1 MTRKICVVTGSRA
14 DYGLLRSVMQGIK
27 NDPNLIIQ
35 VIATGMHLSPT
46 FGLTYKEI
54 ESDGFF
60 IDEKVEVITEIDTP
74 EEISQS
80 IAKGITGC
88 AKAFNRL
95 EPDLIL
101 LLGDRYEIFSAAI
114 AAHVALIPIAHIH
127 GGELTGGA
135 LDEAFRH
142 SISKM
147 SSLHFVAAEEY
158 KKRLIQLGENPK
170 KIYLAGGLGV
180 DSIKKHKL
188 LNKHELENKLNIKF
202 LDKSL
207 LITFHP
213 VTLDIESSEF
223 QFKELL
229 KALSNFK
236 DTTLIFTMPNA
247 DTGGRKL
254 INMVEEFVIE
264 NKNAKAFTSLGQLL
278 YFSCILNMDGV
289 VGNSSSGVM
298 EVPSFKKATV
308 NIGDRQLGRLQAES
322 IINCKPLKK
331 DILNAIEK
339 LYSSS
344 FQTLLDRVTN
354 PYSGTGVNEK
364 IIEVL
369 GAISLDGIIKKD
381 FYDL

>member
-1 MTRKICVVTGSRA
+1 MNRKICVVTGSRA

-35 VIATGMHLSPT
+35 VIVTGMHLSPA

-60 IDEKVEVITEIDTP
+60 IDEKIEVITELDTP

-80 IAKGITGC
+80 IAKGIIGC

-170 KIYLAGGLGV
+170 SIYLAGGLGV
-180 DSIKKHKL
+180 DSIKKYKL
-188 LNKHELENKLNIKF
+188 LNKHELENELNIKF

-213 VTLDIESSEF
+213 ETLDIEGSEF

-254 INMVEEFVIE
+254 INMVKEFVIE

-289 VGNSSSGVM
+289 VGNSSSGVI

-344 FQTLLDRVTN
+344 FQTLLDKVIN

-364 IIEVL
+364 IIEIL
-369 GAISLDGIIKKD
+369 GATSLDGIIKKA
-381 FYDL
+381 FHDL

>member
-60 IDEKVEVITEIDTP
+60 IDEKVEVITELDTP
-74 EEISQS
+74 EEISES

-114 AAHVALIPIAHIH
+114 AAYVALIPIAHIH

-213 VTLDIESSEF
+213 VTLDSVSSEF

-264 NKNAKAFTSLGQLL
+264 NKNARAFISLGQLL
-278 YFSCILNMDGV
+278 YFSCISNMDGV
-289 VGNSSSGVM
+289 VGNSSSGII

-364 IIEVL
+364 IVEVL
-369 GAISLDGIIKKD
+369 GAISLDGIIKKA
-381 FYDL
+381 FHDL

>member
-1 MTRKICVVTGSRA
+1 MNRKICVVTGSRA
-14 DYGLLRSVMQGIK
+14 DYGLLRSVIQAIK
-27 NDPNLIIQ
+27 DDPNLDIQ
-35 VIATGMHLSPT
+35 VVATGMHLSPT

-54 ESDGFF
+54 EADGFF
-60 IDEKVEVITEIDTP
+60 IDEKVEVLNEFDTP
-74 EEISQS
+74 YEISQS

-88 AKAFNRL
+88 AKVFSKL
-95 EPDLIL
+95 EPDLVL
-101 LLGDRYEIFSAAI
+101 LLGDRFEIFSAAI
-114 AAHVALIPIAHIH
+114 AAYVALIPIAHIH

-170 KIYLAGGLGV
+170 NIYLAGGLGV
-180 DSIKKHKL
+180 ESIKRHKL
-188 LNKHELENKLNIKF
+188 LNKQELENELNIKF

-213 VTLDIESSEF
+213 VTLDIESSEL

-229 KALSNFK
+229 EALSNFK

-247 DTGGRKL
+247 DKGGRKL
-254 INMVEEFVIE
+254 IKMVKEFVIE
-264 NKNAKAFTSLGQLL
+264 NKNAKAFISLGQIL
-278 YFSCILNMDGV
+278 YFSCISNMDGV
-289 VGNSSSGVM
+289 VGNSSSGII
-298 EVPSFKKATV
+298 EVPSFKKATI

-322 IINCKPLKK
+322 IINCKPLKT

-339 LYSSS
+339 LYSPS
-344 FQTLLDRVTN
+344 FKILLDRVTN
-354 PYSGTGVNEK
+354 PYSETGVNEK

-369 GAISLDGIIKKD
+369 GTISLDGIIKKA
-381 FYDL
+381 FHDL

>member
-27 NDPNLIIQ
+27 DDPNLTIQ

-54 ESDGFF
+54 EADGFF
-60 IDEKVEVITEIDTP
+60 IDEKVEVITELDTP

-80 IAKGITGC
+80 IAKGIIGC

-95 EPDLIL
+95 EPDLVL

-114 AAHVALIPIAHIH
+114 AAYVAFIPIAHIH

-170 KIYLAGGLGV
+170 NIHIAGGLGV

-188 LNKHELENKLNIKF
+188 LNKHELENELDIKF

-207 LITFHP
+207 LVTFHP

-229 KALSNFK
+229 SALSNLK

-254 INMVEEFVIE
+254 ISMVEEFIIE

-278 YFSCILNMDGV
+278 YFSCIQNTDGV
-289 VGNSSSGVM
+289 IGNSSSGII
-298 EVPSFKKATV
+298 EVPSFQKATI

-322 IINCKPLKK
+322 IINCKPMKK
-331 DILNAIEK
+331 DIINAVEK

-344 FQTLLDRVTN
+344 FQTLLGMVTN
-354 PYSGTGVNEK
+354 PYSGTGVSEK

-369 GAISLDGIIKKD
+369 GAISLDGIIKKA

>member
-1 MTRKICVVTGSRA
+1 M
-14 DYGLLRSVMQGIK
+14 
-27 NDPNLIIQ
+27 
-35 VIATGMHLSPT
+35 
-46 FGLTYKEI
+46 
-54 ESDGFF
+54 
-60 IDEKVEVITEIDTP
+60 
-74 EEISQS
+74 
-80 IAKGITGC
+80 
-88 AKAFNRL
+88 
-95 EPDLIL
+95 
-101 LLGDRYEIFSAAI
+101 
-114 AAHVALIPIAHIH
+114 
-127 GGELTGGA
+127 
-135 LDEAFRH
+135 
-142 SISKM
+142 
-147 SSLHFVAAEEY
+147 
-158 KKRLIQLGENPK
+158 
-170 KIYLAGGLGV
+170 
-180 DSIKKHKL
+180 
-188 LNKHELENKLNIKF
+188 NIKF

-213 VTLDIESSEF
+213 VTLDSVSSEF

-354 PYSGTGVNEK
+354 PYNRTGVNEK

>member
-27 NDPNLIIQ
+27 NDPNLTIQ

-170 KIYLAGGLGV
+170 NIYLAGGLGV

-188 LNKHELENKLNIKF
+188 LNKHELEDKLNIKF

-213 VTLDIESSEF
+213 ATLDIESSEF
-223 QFKELL
+223 QFEELL
-229 KALSNFK
+229 KALSNLK

-278 YFSCILNMDGV
+278 YFSCIFNMDGV
-289 VGNSSSGVM
+289 VGNSSSGVI

-344 FQTLLDRVTN
+344 FQTLLGRVTN

-369 GAISLDGIIKKD
+369 GVISLDGIIKKA

>member
-1 MTRKICVVTGSRA
+1 MNRKICVVTGSRA

-35 VIATGMHLSPT
+35 VIVTGMHLSPA

-60 IDEKVEVITEIDTP
+60 IDEKVEVITELDTP

-80 IAKGITGC
+80 IAKGIIGC

-170 KIYLAGGLGV
+170 SIYLAGGLGV
-180 DSIKKHKL
+180 DSIKKYKL
-188 LNKHELENKLNIKF
+188 LNKHELENELNIKF

-213 VTLDIESSEF
+213 ETLDIEGSEF

-254 INMVEEFVIE
+254 INMVKEFVIE

-289 VGNSSSGVM
+289 VGNSSSGVI

-322 IINCKPLKK
+322 IINCKPLEK
-331 DILNAIEK
+331 DILSAIEK

-344 FQTLLDRVTN
+344 FQTLLDKVIN

-364 IIEVL
+364 IIEIL
-369 GAISLDGIIKKD
+369 GATSLDGIVKKA
-381 FYDL
+381 FHDL

>member
-1 MTRKICVVTGSRA
+1 MNRKICVVTGSRA
-14 DYGLLRSVMQGIK
+14 DYGLLRSVIQAIK
-27 NDPNLIIQ
+27 DDPNLDIQ
-35 VIATGMHLSPT
+35 VVATGMHLSPT

-54 ESDGFF
+54 EADGFF
-60 IDEKVEVITEIDTP
+60 IDEKVEVLNEFDTP
-74 EEISQS
+74 YEISQS

-88 AKAFNRL
+88 AKVFSKL
-95 EPDLIL
+95 EPDLVL
-101 LLGDRYEIFSAAI
+101 LLGDRFEIFSAAI
-114 AAHVALIPIAHIH
+114 AAYVALIPIAHIH

-170 KIYLAGGLGV
+170 NIYLAGGLGV
-180 DSIKKHKL
+180 ESIKRHKL
-188 LNKHELENKLNIKF
+188 LNKQELENELNIKF

-213 VTLDIESSEF
+213 VTLDIESSEL

-229 KALSNFK
+229 EALSNFK

-247 DTGGRKL
+247 DNGGRKL

-264 NKNAKAFTSLGQLL
+264 NKNARAFISLGQLL
-278 YFSCILNMDGV
+278 YFSCISNMDGV
-289 VGNSSSGVM
+289 VGNSSSGII
-298 EVPSFKKATV
+298 EVPSFKKATI
-308 NIGDRQLGRLQAES
+308 NIGDRQLGRLQADS
-322 IINCKPLKK
+322 IINCKPLKR

-339 LYSSS
+339 LYSTS

-364 IIEVL
+364 IIELL
-369 GAISLDGIIKKD
+369 GTISLDGIIKKA
-381 FYDL
+381 FHDL

>member
-1 MTRKICVVTGSRA
+1 MNRKICVVTGSRA

-35 VIATGMHLSPT
+35 VIVTGMHLSPT

-60 IDEKVEVITEIDTP
+60 IDEKVEVITELDTP

-80 IAKGITGC
+80 IAKGIIGC

-95 EPDLIL
+95 EPDLVL

-170 KIYLAGGLGV
+170 SIYLAGGLGV
-180 DSIKKHKL
+180 DSIKKYKL
-188 LNKHELENKLNIKF
+188 LNKHELENELNIKF

-213 VTLDIESSEF
+213 ETLDIEGSEF

-254 INMVEEFVIE
+254 INMVKEFVIE

-289 VGNSSSGVM
+289 VGNSSSGVI

-344 FQTLLDRVTN
+344 FQTLLDKVIN

-364 IIEVL
+364 IIEIL
-369 GAISLDGIIKKD
+369 GATSLDGIIKKA
-381 FYDL
+381 FHDL

>member
-229 KALSNFK
+229 KALLNFK

-289 VGNSSSGVM
+289 VGNSSSGII

>member
-27 NDPNLIIQ
+27 SDPNLIIQ

-60 IDEKVEVITEIDTP
+60 IDEKVEVITELDTP

-147 SSLHFVAAEEY
+147 SSMHFVAAEDY

-170 KIYLAGGLGV
+170 NIYLAGGLGV

-188 LNKHELENKLNIKF
+188 LNKHELEDKLNIKF

-223 QFKELL
+223 QFEELL
-229 KALSNFK
+229 KALSNLK

-254 INMVEEFVIE
+254 IDMVEEFVIE

-289 VGNSSSGVM
+289 VGNSSSGVI

-344 FQTLLDRVTN
+344 FQTLLNRVTN

-369 GAISLDGIIKKD
+369 GVISLDGIIKKA

>member
-60 IDEKVEVITEIDTP
+60 IDEKVKVITEIDTP

-114 AAHVALIPIAHIH
+114 AAYVALIPIAHIH

-170 KIYLAGGLGV
+170 NIYLAGGLGV

-289 VGNSSSGVM
+289 VGNSSSGVI

>member
-54 ESDGFF
+54 ESDGFY

-213 VTLDIESSEF
+213 VTLDSVSSEF

>member
-1 MTRKICVVTGSRA
+1 MNRKICVVTGSRA

-35 VIATGMHLSPT
+35 VIVTGMHLSPA

-60 IDEKVEVITEIDTP
+60 IDEKVEVITELDTP

-80 IAKGITGC
+80 IAKGIIGC

-101 LLGDRYEIFSAAI
+101 LLGDRYEILSAAI

-170 KIYLAGGLGV
+170 SIYLAGGLGV
-180 DSIKKHKL
+180 DSIKKYKL
-188 LNKHELENKLNIKF
+188 LNKHELENELNIKF

-213 VTLDIESSEF
+213 ETLDIEGSEF

-254 INMVEEFVIE
+254 INIVKEFVIE

-289 VGNSSSGVM
+289 VGNSSSGVI

-344 FQTLLDRVTN
+344 FQTLLDKVIN

-364 IIEVL
+364 IIEIL
-369 GAISLDGIIKKD
+369 GATSLDGIIKKA
-381 FYDL
+381 FHDL

>member
-170 KIYLAGGLGV
+170 NIYLAGGLGV

-289 VGNSSSGVM
+289 VGNSSSGVL

-354 PYSGTGVNEK
+354 PYNRTGVNEK

>member
-1 MTRKICVVTGSRA
+1 MNRKICVVTGSRA
-14 DYGLLRSVMQGIK
+14 DYGLLRSVIQAIK
-27 NDPNLIIQ
+27 DDPNLNIQ
-35 VIATGMHLSPT
+35 VVATGMHLSPT

-54 ESDGFF
+54 EADGFF
-60 IDEKVEVITEIDTP
+60 IDEKVEVLNEFDTP
-74 EEISQS
+74 YEISQS

-88 AKAFNRL
+88 AKVFSKL
-95 EPDLIL
+95 EPDLVL
-101 LLGDRYEIFSAAI
+101 LLGDRFEIFSAAI
-114 AAHVALIPIAHIH
+114 AAYVALIPRAHIH
-127 GGELTGGA
+127 GGELTAGA

-170 KIYLAGGLGV
+170 NIYLAGGLGV
-180 DSIKKHKL
+180 ESIKRHKL
-188 LNKHELENKLNIKF
+188 LNKQELENELNIKF

-213 VTLDIESSEF
+213 VTLDIESSEL

-229 KALSNFK
+229 EALSNFK
-236 DTTLIFTMPNA
+236 DTTIIFTMPNA
-247 DTGGRKL
+247 DNGGRKL
-254 INMVEEFVIE
+254 INMVEEFVIK
-264 NKNAKAFTSLGQLL
+264 NKNARAFISLGQLL
-278 YFSCILNMDGV
+278 YFSCISNMDGV
-289 VGNSSSGVM
+289 VGNSSSGII
-298 EVPSFKKATV
+298 EVPSFKKATI
-308 NIGDRQLGRLQAES
+308 NIGDRQLGRLQADS

-339 LYSSS
+339 LYSTS

-364 IIEVL
+364 IVEVL
-369 GAISLDGIIKKD
+369 GAISLDGIIKKA
-381 FYDL
+381 FHDL

>member
-1 MTRKICVVTGSRA
+1 MNRKICVVTGSRA
-14 DYGLLRSVMQGIK
+14 DYGLLRSVIQAIK
-27 NDPNLIIQ
+27 DDPNLDIQ
-35 VIATGMHLSPT
+35 VVATGMHLSPT

-54 ESDGFF
+54 EADGFF
-60 IDEKVEVITEIDTP
+60 IDEKVEVLNEFDTP
-74 EEISQS
+74 YEISQS

-88 AKAFNRL
+88 AKVFSKL
-95 EPDLIL
+95 EPDLVL
-101 LLGDRYEIFSAAI
+101 LLGDRFEIFSAAI
-114 AAHVALIPIAHIH
+114 AAYVALIPIAHIH

-170 KIYLAGGLGV
+170 NIYLAGGLGV
-180 DSIKKHKL
+180 ESIKRHKL
-188 LNKHELENKLNIKF
+188 LNKQELENELNIKF

-213 VTLDIESSEF
+213 VTLDIESSEL
-223 QFKELL
+223 QFRELL
-229 KALSNFK
+229 EALSNFK

-247 DTGGRKL
+247 DNGGRKL
-254 INMVEEFVIE
+254 IKMVEEFVIE
-264 NKNAKAFTSLGQLL
+264 NKNAKAFISLGQIL
-278 YFSCILNMDGV
+278 YFSCISNMDGV
-289 VGNSSSGVM
+289 VGNSSSGII
-298 EVPSFKKATV
+298 EVPSFKKATI

-322 IINCKPLKK
+322 IINCKPLKT

-339 LYSSS
+339 LYSPS
-344 FQTLLDRVTN
+344 FKILLDRVTN
-354 PYSGTGVNEK
+354 PYSETGVNEK

-369 GAISLDGIIKKD
+369 GTISLDGIIKKA
-381 FYDL
+381 FHDL

>member
-1 MTRKICVVTGSRA
+1 MNRKICVVTGSRA

-35 VIATGMHLSPT
+35 VIVTGMHLSPA

-60 IDEKVEVITEIDTP
+60 IDEKVEVITELDTP

-80 IAKGITGC
+80 IAKGIIGC

-101 LLGDRYEIFSAAI
+101 LLGDRYEILSAAI

-170 KIYLAGGLGV
+170 SIYLAGGLGV
-180 DSIKKHKL
+180 DSIKKYKL
-188 LNKHELENKLNIKF
+188 LNKHELENELNIKF

-213 VTLDIESSEF
+213 ETLDIEGSEF

-254 INMVEEFVIE
+254 INMVKEFVIE

-289 VGNSSSGVM
+289 VGNSSSGVI

-344 FQTLLDRVTN
+344 FQTLLDKVIN

-364 IIEVL
+364 IIEIL
-369 GAISLDGIIKKD
+369 GATSLDGIIKKA
-381 FYDL
+381 FHDL

>member
-1 MTRKICVVTGSRA
+1 MNRKICVVTGSRA
-14 DYGLLRSVMQGIK
+14 DYGLLRSVIQAIK
-27 NDPNLIIQ
+27 DDPNLNIQ
-35 VIATGMHLSPT
+35 VVATGMHLSPT

-54 ESDGFF
+54 ETDGFF
-60 IDEKVEVITEIDTP
+60 IDEKVEVLNEFDTP
-74 EEISQS
+74 YEISQS

-88 AKAFNRL
+88 AKAFSKL
-95 EPDLIL
+95 EPDLVL
-101 LLGDRYEIFSAAI
+101 LLGDRFEIFSAAI
-114 AAHVALIPIAHIH
+114 AAYVALIPIAHIH
-127 GGELTGGA
+127 GGELTAGA

-170 KIYLAGGLGV
+170 NIYLAGGLGV
-180 DSIKKHKL
+180 DSIKRHKL
-188 LNKHELENKLNIKF
+188 LNKQELENKLNIKF

-213 VTLDIESSEF
+213 VTLDIESSEL
-223 QFKELL
+223 QFRELL
-229 KALSNFK
+229 EALSNFK
-236 DTTLIFTMPNA
+236 DTTIIFTMPNA
-247 DTGGRKL
+247 DNGGRKL

-264 NKNAKAFTSLGQLL
+264 NKNARAFISLGQLL
-278 YFSCILNMDGV
+278 YFSCISNMDGV
-289 VGNSSSGVM
+289 VGNSSSGII
-298 EVPSFKKATV
+298 EVPSFKKATI
-308 NIGDRQLGRLQAES
+308 NIGDRQLGRLQADS

-339 LYSSS
+339 LYSTS

-364 IIEVL
+364 IVEVL
-369 GAISLDGIIKKD
+369 GAISLDGIIKKA
-381 FYDL
+381 FHDL

>member
-1 MTRKICVVTGSRA
+1 MNRKICVVTGSRA
-14 DYGLLRSVMQGIK
+14 DYGLLRSVIQAIK
-27 NDPNLIIQ
+27 DDPNLNIQ
-35 VIATGMHLSPT
+35 VVATGMHLSPT

-54 ESDGFF
+54 EADGFF
-60 IDEKVEVITEIDTP
+60 IDEKVEVLNEFDTP
-74 EEISQS
+74 YEISQS

-88 AKAFNRL
+88 AKVFSKL
-95 EPDLIL
+95 EPDLVL
-101 LLGDRYEIFSAAI
+101 LLGDRFEIFSAAI
-114 AAHVALIPIAHIH
+114 AAYVALIPIAHIH

-158 KKRLIQLGENPK
+158 KKRLMQLGENPK
-170 KIYLAGGLGV
+170 NIYLSGGLGV

-188 LNKHELENKLNIKF
+188 LNKQELENELNIKF

-213 VTLDIESSEF
+213 VTLDIESSEL

-229 KALSNFK
+229 EALSNFK
-236 DTTLIFTMPNA
+236 DTTLVFTMPNA
-247 DTGGRKL
+247 DNGGRKL

-264 NKNAKAFTSLGQLL
+264 NKNARAFISLGQLL
-278 YFSCILNMDGV
+278 YFSCISKMDGV
-289 VGNSSSGVM
+289 VGNSSSGII
-298 EVPSFKKATV
+298 EVPSFKKATI
-308 NIGDRQLGRLQAES
+308 NIGDRQLGRLQADS

-339 LYSSS
+339 LYSTS
-344 FQTLLDRVTN
+344 FQTLLDRVIN
-354 PYSGTGVNEK
+354 PYSGTGVSEK
-364 IIEVL
+364 IVEVL
-369 GAISLDGIIKKD
+369 GAISLDGIIKKA
-381 FYDL
+381 FHDL

>member
-114 AAHVALIPIAHIH
+114 AAHIALIPIAHIH

-170 KIYLAGGLGV
+170 NIYLAGGLGV

-289 VGNSSSGVM
+289 VGNSSSGVI

-322 IINCKPLKK
+322 IINCKPLKE

-344 FQTLLDRVTN
+344 FQTLLDRITN

>member
-1 MTRKICVVTGSRA
+1 MNRKICVVTGSRA
-14 DYGLLRSVMQGIK
+14 DYGLLRSVIQAIK
-27 NDPNLIIQ
+27 DDPNLDIQ
-35 VIATGMHLSPT
+35 VVATGMHLSPT

-54 ESDGFF
+54 EADGFF
-60 IDEKVEVITEIDTP
+60 IDEKVEVLNEFDTP
-74 EEISQS
+74 YEISQS

-88 AKAFNRL
+88 AKVFSKL
-95 EPDLIL
+95 EPDLVL
-101 LLGDRYEIFSAAI
+101 LLGDRFEIFSAAI
-114 AAHVALIPIAHIH
+114 AAYVALIPIAHIH

-170 KIYLAGGLGV
+170 NIYLAGGLGV
-180 DSIKKHKL
+180 DSIKRHKL
-188 LNKHELENKLNIKF
+188 LNKQELENELNIKF

-213 VTLDIESSEF
+213 VTLDIESSEL

-229 KALSNFK
+229 EALSNFK

-247 DTGGRKL
+247 DNGGRKL
-254 INMVEEFVIE
+254 IKMVEEFVIE
-264 NKNAKAFTSLGQLL
+264 NKNARAFISLGQLL
-278 YFSCILNMDGV
+278 YFSCISNMDGV
-289 VGNSSSGVM
+289 VGNSSSGII
-298 EVPSFKKATV
+298 EVPSFKKATI

-322 IINCKPLKK
+322 IISCKPLKT

-339 LYSSS
+339 LYSPS
-344 FQTLLDRVTN
+344 FQILLDRVTN

-369 GAISLDGIIKKD
+369 GTISLDGIIKKA
-381 FYDL
+381 FHDL

>member
-1 MTRKICVVTGSRA
+1 MNRKICVVTGSRA

-35 VIATGMHLSPT
+35 VIVTGMHLSPA

-60 IDEKVEVITEIDTP
+60 IDEKVEVITELDTP

-80 IAKGITGC
+80 IAKGIIGC

-170 KIYLAGGLGV
+170 SIYLAGGLGV
-180 DSIKKHKL
+180 DSIKKYKL
-188 LNKHELENKLNIKF
+188 LNKHELENELNIKF

-213 VTLDIESSEF
+213 ETLDIEGSEF

-254 INMVEEFVIE
+254 INMVKEFVIE

-289 VGNSSSGVM
+289 VGNSSSGII

-344 FQTLLDRVTN
+344 FQTLLDKVIN

-364 IIEVL
+364 IIEIL
-369 GAISLDGIIKKD
+369 GATSLDGIIKKA
-381 FYDL
+381 FHDL

>member
-14 DYGLLRSVMQGIK
+14 DYGLLRSVIQGIK
-27 NDPNLIIQ
+27 DDPNLNIQ
-35 VIATGMHLSPT
+35 VVATGMHLSPT

-54 ESDGFF
+54 EADGFF
-60 IDEKVEVITEIDTP
+60 IDEKVEVLNEFDTP
-74 EEISQS
+74 YEISQS

-88 AKAFNRL
+88 AKVFSKL
-95 EPDLIL
+95 EPDLVL
-101 LLGDRYEIFSAAI
+101 LLGDRFEIFSAAI
-114 AAHVALIPIAHIH
+114 AAYVALIPIAHIH

-170 KIYLAGGLGV
+170 NIYLAGGLGV
-180 DSIKKHKL
+180 ESIKRHKL
-188 LNKHELENKLNIKF
+188 LNKQELENELNIKF

-213 VTLDIESSEF
+213 VTLDIESSEL

-229 KALSNFK
+229 EALSNFK

-247 DTGGRKL
+247 DNGGRKL

-264 NKNAKAFTSLGQLL
+264 NENAKAFISLGQLL
-278 YFSCILNMDGV
+278 YFSCISNMDGV
-289 VGNSSSGVM
+289 VGNSSSGII
-298 EVPSFKKATV
+298 EVPSFKKATI
-308 NIGDRQLGRLQAES
+308 NIGDRQLGRLQADS

-339 LYSSS
+339 LYSTS

-354 PYSGTGVNEK
+354 PYSGTGVNKK

-369 GAISLDGIIKKD
+369 GTISLDGIIKKA
-381 FYDL
+381 FHDL

>member
-170 KIYLAGGLGV
+170 SIYLAGGLGV
-180 DSIKKHKL
+180 DSIKKYKL
-188 LNKHELENKLNIKF
+188 LNKYELENELNIKF

-213 VTLDIESSEF
+213 ETLDIEGSEF

-254 INMVEEFVIE
+254 INMVKEFVIE

-289 VGNSSSGVM
+289 VGNSSSGVI

-344 FQTLLDRVTN
+344 FQTLLDKVIN

-364 IIEVL
+364 IIEIL
-369 GAISLDGIIKKD
+369 GATSLDGIIKKA
-381 FYDL
+381 FQDL

>member
-14 DYGLLRSVMQGIK
+14 DYGLLRSVIQGIK
-27 NDPNLIIQ
+27 DDPNLTIQ

-54 ESDGFF
+54 EADGFF
-60 IDEKVEVITEIDTP
+60 IDEKVEVITELDTP

-80 IAKGITGC
+80 IAKGIIGC

-95 EPDLIL
+95 EPDLVL

-114 AAHVALIPIAHIH
+114 AAYVAFIPIAHIH

-170 KIYLAGGLGV
+170 NIHIAGGLGV

-188 LNKHELENKLNIKF
+188 LNKHELENELDIKF

-207 LITFHP
+207 LVTFHP

-229 KALSNFK
+229 SALSNLK

-254 INMVEEFVIE
+254 ISMVEEFIIE

-278 YFSCILNMDGV
+278 YFSCIQNTDGV
-289 VGNSSSGVM
+289 IGNSSSGII
-298 EVPSFKKATV
+298 EVPSFQKATI

-322 IINCKPLKK
+322 IINCKPMKK
-331 DILNAIEK
+331 DIINAVEK

-344 FQTLLDRVTN
+344 FQTLLGMVTN
-354 PYSGTGVNEK
+354 PYSGTGVSEK

-369 GAISLDGIIKKD
+369 GAISLDGIIKKA

>member
-1 MTRKICVVTGSRA
+1 MNRKICVVTGSRA
-14 DYGLLRSVMQGIK
+14 DYGLLRSVIQAIK
-27 NDPNLIIQ
+27 DDPNLDIQ
-35 VIATGMHLSPT
+35 VVATGMHLSPT

-54 ESDGFF
+54 EADGFF
-60 IDEKVEVITEIDTP
+60 IDEKVEVLNEFDTP
-74 EEISQS
+74 YEISQS

-88 AKAFNRL
+88 AKVFSKL
-95 EPDLIL
+95 EPDLVL
-101 LLGDRYEIFSAAI
+101 LLGDRFEIFSAAI
-114 AAHVALIPIAHIH
+114 AAYVALIPIAHIH

-170 KIYLAGGLGV
+170 NIYLAGGLGV
-180 DSIKKHKL
+180 ESIKRHKL
-188 LNKHELENKLNIKF
+188 LNKQELENELNIKF

-213 VTLDIESSEF
+213 VTLDIESSEL

-229 KALSNFK
+229 EALSNFK

-247 DTGGRKL
+247 DNGGRKL
-254 INMVEEFVIE
+254 IKMVEEFVIE
-264 NKNAKAFTSLGQLL
+264 NKNAKAFISLGQLL
-278 YFSCILNMDGV
+278 YFSCISNMDGV
-289 VGNSSSGVM
+289 VGNSSSGII
-298 EVPSFKKATV
+298 EVPSFKKATI

-322 IINCKPLKK
+322 IINCKPLKT
-331 DILNAIEK
+331 DILNAVEK
-339 LYSSS
+339 LYSPS
-344 FQTLLDRVTN
+344 FKILLDKVIN

-369 GAISLDGIIKKD
+369 GTISLDGIIKKA
-381 FYDL
+381 FHDL

>member
-1 MTRKICVVTGSRA
+1 MNRKICIVTGSRA
-14 DYGLLRSVMQGIK
+14 DYGLLRSVIQAIK
-27 NDPNLIIQ
+27 DEPNLNIQ
-35 VIATGMHLSPT
+35 VVATGMHLSPT

-54 ESDGFF
+54 EADGFF
-60 IDEKVEVITEIDTP
+60 IDEKVEVLNEFDTP
-74 EEISQS
+74 YEISQS

-88 AKAFNRL
+88 AKVFSKL
-95 EPDLIL
+95 EPDLVL
-101 LLGDRYEIFSAAI
+101 LLGDRFEIFSAAI
-114 AAHVALIPIAHIH
+114 AAYVALIPIAHIH

-170 KIYLAGGLGV
+170 NIYLAGGLGV
-180 DSIKKHKL
+180 ESIKRHKL
-188 LNKHELENKLNIKF
+188 LNKQELENELNIKF

-213 VTLDIESSEF
+213 VTLDIESSEL

-229 KALSNFK
+229 EALSNFK

-247 DTGGRKL
+247 DNGGRKL

-264 NKNAKAFTSLGQLL
+264 NENAKAFISLGQPL
-278 YFSCILNMDGV
+278 YFSCISNMDGV
-289 VGNSSSGVM
+289 VGNSSSGII
-298 EVPSFKKATV
+298 EVPSFKKATI

-322 IINCKPLKK
+322 IINCKPLKT

-339 LYSSS
+339 LYSPS
-344 FQTLLDRVTN
+344 FQILLDRVTN
-354 PYSGTGVNEK
+354 PYSGTGVNKK

-369 GAISLDGIIKKD
+369 GTISLDGIIKKA
-381 FYDL
+381 FHDL

>member
-1 MTRKICVVTGSRA
+1 MNRKICVVTGSRA

-35 VIATGMHLSPT
+35 VIVTGMHLSPA

-60 IDEKVEVITEIDTP
+60 IDEKVEVITELDTP

-80 IAKGITGC
+80 IAKGIIGC

-101 LLGDRYEIFSAAI
+101 LLGDRYEILSAAI

-170 KIYLAGGLGV
+170 NIYLAGGRGV

-188 LNKHELENKLNIKF
+188 LNKHELEDKLNIQF
-202 LDKSL
+202 LNKSL

-213 VTLDIESSEF
+213 VTLDIKRSEF
-223 QFKELL
+223 QFEELL

-236 DTTLIFTMPNA
+236 DTSAQLTNTFHLKSACGILILSMNLFMY
-247 DTGGRKL
+247 
-254 INMVEEFVIE
+254 I
-264 NKNAKAFTSLGQLL
+264 
-278 YFSCILNMDGV
+278 
-289 VGNSSSGVM
+289 
-298 EVPSFKKATV
+298 
-308 NIGDRQLGRLQAES
+308 
-322 IINCKPLKK
+322 
-331 DILNAIEK
+331 
-339 LYSSS
+339 
-344 FQTLLDRVTN
+344 
-354 PYSGTGVNEK
+354 
-364 IIEVL
+364 
-369 GAISLDGIIKKD
+369 
-381 FYDL
+381 

>member
-1 MTRKICVVTGSRA
+1 MNRKICVVTGSRA
-14 DYGLLRSVMQGIK
+14 DYGLLRSVIQAIK
-27 NDPNLIIQ
+27 DDPNLNIQ
-35 VIATGMHLSPT
+35 VVATGMHLSPT

-54 ESDGFF
+54 EADGFF
-60 IDEKVEVITEIDTP
+60 IDEKVEVLNEFDTP
-74 EEISQS
+74 YEISQS

-88 AKAFNRL
+88 AKAFSKL
-95 EPDLIL
+95 EPDLVL
-101 LLGDRYEIFSAAI
+101 LLGDRFEIFSAAI
-114 AAHVALIPIAHIH
+114 AAYVALIPIAHIH
-127 GGELTGGA
+127 GGELTAGA

-170 KIYLAGGLGV
+170 NIYLAGGLGV
-180 DSIKKHKL
+180 ESIKRHKL
-188 LNKHELENKLNIKF
+188 LNKQELENELNIKF

-213 VTLDIESSEF
+213 VTLDIESSEL

-229 KALSNFK
+229 EALSNFK

-247 DTGGRKL
+247 DNGGRKL
-254 INMVEEFVIE
+254 INMVEEFVIK
-264 NKNAKAFTSLGQLL
+264 NKNARAFISLGQLL
-278 YFSCILNMDGV
+278 YFSCISNMDGV
-289 VGNSSSGVM
+289 VGNSSSGII
-298 EVPSFKKATV
+298 EVPSFKKATI
-308 NIGDRQLGRLQAES
+308 NIGDRQLGRLQADS

-339 LYSSS
+339 LYSTS

-364 IIEVL
+364 IVEVL
-369 GAISLDGIIKKD
+369 GAISLDGIIKKA
-381 FYDL
+381 FHDL

>member
-14 DYGLLRSVMQGIK
+14 DYGLLRSVIQGIK
-27 NDPNLIIQ
+27 DDPNLNIQ
-35 VIATGMHLSPT
+35 VVATGMHLSPT

-54 ESDGFF
+54 EADGFF
-60 IDEKVEVITEIDTP
+60 IDEKIEVINELDTP
-74 EEISQS
+74 YEISQS

-88 AKAFNRL
+88 AKAFSKL
-95 EPDLIL
+95 EPDLVL
-101 LLGDRYEIFSAAI
+101 LLGDRFEIFSAAI
-114 AAHVALIPIAHIH
+114 AAYVALIPIAHIH
-127 GGELTGGA
+127 GGELTAGA

-170 KIYLAGGLGV
+170 NIYLAGGLGV
-180 DSIKKHKL
+180 DSIKRHKL
-188 LNKHELENKLNIKF
+188 LNKQELENKLNIKF

-213 VTLDIESSEF
+213 VTLDIESSEL

-229 KALSNFK
+229 EALSNFK

-247 DTGGRKL
+247 DNGGRKL
-254 INMVEEFVIE
+254 INMVEEFVTE
-264 NKNAKAFTSLGQLL
+264 NKNARAFISLGQLL
-278 YFSCILNMDGV
+278 YFSCISNMDGV
-289 VGNSSSGVM
+289 VGNSSSGII
-298 EVPSFKKATV
+298 EVPSFKKATI
-308 NIGDRQLGRLQAES
+308 NIGDRQLGRLQADS

-339 LYSSS
+339 LYSTS

-364 IIEVL
+364 IVEVL
-369 GAISLDGIIKKD
+369 GAISLDGIIKKA
-381 FYDL
+381 FHDL

>member
-1 MTRKICVVTGSRA
+1 MNRKICVVTGSRA
-14 DYGLLRSVMQGIK
+14 DYGLLRSVIQAIK
-27 NDPNLIIQ
+27 DDPNLDIQ
-35 VIATGMHLSPT
+35 VVATGMHLSPT

-54 ESDGFF
+54 EADGFF
-60 IDEKVEVITEIDTP
+60 IDEKVEVLNEFDTP
-74 EEISQS
+74 YEISQS

-88 AKAFNRL
+88 AKVFSKL
-95 EPDLIL
+95 EPDLVL
-101 LLGDRYEIFSAAI
+101 LLGDRFEIFSAAI
-114 AAHVALIPIAHIH
+114 AAYVALIPIAHIH

-170 KIYLAGGLGV
+170 NIYLAGGLGV
-180 DSIKKHKL
+180 ESIKRHKL
-188 LNKHELENKLNIKF
+188 LNKQELENELNIKF

-213 VTLDIESSEF
+213 VTLDIESSEL

-229 KALSNFK
+229 EALSNFK

-247 DTGGRKL
+247 DNGGRKL
-254 INMVEEFVIE
+254 IKMVEEFVIE
-264 NKNAKAFTSLGQLL
+264 NKNAKAFISLGQLL
-278 YFSCILNMDGV
+278 YFSCISNMDGV
-289 VGNSSSGVM
+289 VGNSSSGII
-298 EVPSFKKATV
+298 EVPSFKKATI

-322 IINCKPLKK
+322 IINCKPLKI

-339 LYSSS
+339 LYSSG
-344 FQTLLDRVTN
+344 FQTRLDRVTN
-354 PYSGTGVNEK
+354 PYSGTGVNKK
-364 IIEVL
+364 IMEVL
-369 GAISLDGIIKKD
+369 RSISLDGIFKKA
-381 FYDL
+381 FHDL

>member
-1 MTRKICVVTGSRA
+1 MNRKICVVTGSRA
-14 DYGLLRSVMQGIK
+14 DYGLLRSVIQAIK
-27 NDPNLIIQ
+27 DDPNLDIQ
-35 VIATGMHLSPT
+35 VVATGMHLSPT
-46 FGLTYKEI
+46 FGLTYKDI
-54 ESDGFF
+54 EADGFF
-60 IDEKVEVITEIDTP
+60 IDEKVEVLNEFDTP
-74 EEISQS
+74 YEISQS

-88 AKAFNRL
+88 AKVFSKL
-95 EPDLIL
+95 EPDLVL
-101 LLGDRYEIFSAAI
+101 LLGDRFEIFSAAI
-114 AAHVALIPIAHIH
+114 AAYVALIPIAHIH

-170 KIYLAGGLGV
+170 NIYLAGGLGV
-180 DSIKKHKL
+180 ESIKRHKL
-188 LNKHELENKLNIKF
+188 LNKQELENELNIKF

-213 VTLDIESSEF
+213 VTLDIESSEL

-229 KALSNFK
+229 EALSNFK

-247 DTGGRKL
+247 DNGGRKL

-264 NKNAKAFTSLGQLL
+264 NKNARAFISLGQLL
-278 YFSCILNMDGV
+278 YFSCISNMDGV
-289 VGNSSSGVM
+289 VGNSSSGII
-298 EVPSFKKATV
+298 EVPSFKKATI
-308 NIGDRQLGRLQAES
+308 NIGDRQLGRLQADS
-322 IINCKPLKK
+322 IINCKPLKR

-339 LYSSS
+339 LYSTS

-364 IIEVL
+364 IIELL
-369 GAISLDGIIKKD
+369 GTISLDGIIKKA
-381 FYDL
+381 FHDL

>member
-60 IDEKVEVITEIDTP
+60 IDEKVEVITELDTP

-170 KIYLAGGLGV
+170 SIYLAGGLGV
-180 DSIKKHKL
+180 DSIKKYKL
-188 LNKHELENKLNIKF
+188 LNKYELENELNIKF

-213 VTLDIESSEF
+213 ETLDIEGSEF

-254 INMVEEFVIE
+254 INMVKEFVIE

-289 VGNSSSGVM
+289 VGNSSSGVI

-344 FQTLLDRVTN
+344 FQTLLDKVIN

-364 IIEVL
+364 IIEIL
-369 GAISLDGIIKKD
+369 GATSLDGIIKKA
-381 FYDL
+381 FHDL

>member
-1 MTRKICVVTGSRA
+1 MNRKICVVTGSRA

-27 NDPNLIIQ
+27 NDPNLSIQ
-35 VIATGMHLSPT
+35 VIVTGMHLSPT

-60 IDEKVEVITEIDTP
+60 IDEKVEVITELDTP

-80 IAKGITGC
+80 IAKGIIGC

-170 KIYLAGGLGV
+170 NIYLVGGLGV

-188 LNKHELENKLNIKF
+188 LKKDELEKELDIKF

-229 KALSNFK
+229 KALSNLK

-247 DTGGRKL
+247 DTGGRNL

-289 VGNSSSGVM
+289 VGNSSSGVI

-344 FQTLLDRVTN
+344 FQTLLGGVTN
-354 PYSGTGVNEK
+354 PYSGTGVKEK

-369 GAISLDGIIKKD
+369 GATSLDGIIKKA
-381 FYDL
+381 FHDL

>member
-27 NDPNLIIQ
+27 NDPNLSIQ

-60 IDEKVEVITEIDTP
+60 IDEKVEVITELDTP

-147 SSLHFVAAEEY
+147 SSMHFVAAEDY

-170 KIYLAGGLGV
+170 NIYLAGGLGV

-188 LNKHELENKLNIKF
+188 LNKDELENKLNIKF

-264 NKNAKAFTSLGQLL
+264 NKNAKAFASLGQLL

-289 VGNSSSGVM
+289 VGNSSSGVI
-298 EVPSFKKATV
+298 EVPSFKKATI

-322 IINCKPLKK
+322 IINCKPLEK

-344 FQTLLDRVTN
+344 FQTHLDRVIN

-369 GAISLDGIIKKD
+369 GAISLDGIIKKA
-381 FYDL
+381 FHDL

>member
-1 MTRKICVVTGSRA
+1 MNRKICVVTGSRA
-14 DYGLLRSVMQGIK
+14 DYSLLRSVMQGIK
-27 NDPNLIIQ
+27 NNPNLIIQ
-35 VIATGMHLSPT
+35 VVVTGMHLSPH

-60 IDEKVEVITEIDTP
+60 IDEKVEVITDLDTP
-74 EEISQS
+74 EGISQS
-80 IAKGITGC
+80 IAMGITGC
-88 AKAFNRL
+88 TKAFNRL

-127 GGELTGGA
+127 GGELTAGS
-135 LDEAFRH
+135 LDDAFRH

-170 KIYLAGGLGV
+170 SIYLVGGLGV

-188 LNKHELENKLNIKF
+188 LNKHELENKLSVKF

-213 VTLDIESSEF
+213 ATLDVESSES
-223 QFKELL
+223 QFRELL
-229 KALSNFK
+229 KALSNCK

-254 INMVEEFVIE
+254 ISMVEEFVSK

-289 VGNSSSGVM
+289 VGNSSSGVI
-298 EVPSFKKATV
+298 EVPSFKKATI

-322 IINCKPLKK
+322 IINCKPLEK
-331 DILNAIEK
+331 DILYAIEK

-354 PYSGTGVNEK
+354 PYSGTGVSDK

-369 GAISLDGIIKKD
+369 GAISLDGIIKKA
-381 FYDL
+381 FHDL